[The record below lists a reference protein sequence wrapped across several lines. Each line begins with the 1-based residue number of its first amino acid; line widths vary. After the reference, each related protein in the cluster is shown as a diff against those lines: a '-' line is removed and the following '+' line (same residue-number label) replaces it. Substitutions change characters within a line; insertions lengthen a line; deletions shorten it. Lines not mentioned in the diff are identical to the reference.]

1 MNITLPGTIKLV
13 ETQTRQNKMS
23 QIAIFDFPQEQE
35 KWVLI
40 KGKLPLI
47 HFADAQYSRI
57 ERARER
63 ERAYSTPLYPLNTI
77 KRTIKTLSSPMSTS
91 MDLLLFKLWPIKN
104 VI

>member
-1 MNITLPGTIKLV
+1 MNIITLPGTIKLV

-47 HFADAQYSRI
+47 HFAHAQY
-57 ERARER
+57 
-63 ERAYSTPLYPLNTI
+63 
-77 KRTIKTLSSPMSTS
+77 SPMSTS
-91 MDLLLFKLWPIKN
+91 IHIHQDLLLFKLWPI
-104 VI
+104 